1 MKSTSIAAYELPAR
15 VASYDAD
22 MDVMHP
28 NRHKMVSVALETLPF
43 DPSAAITALD
53 LGTGT
58 GFFTD
63 RFLKQF
69 PQARVISV
77 DGSNSMV
84 DLARTRLGPLT
95 ARVDFRIGDFRQLQ
109 DLIPESAHGDA
120 VFSSY
125 ALHHLNHD
133 EKREVIRQALRFLK
147 PGGWLINADIVTHES
162 KVIEERIQ
170 QLRVEGIVRRGH
182 AIDRQVPRCH
192 VYSPVS
198 GPTRSDRCGSASDSC
213 RGPPGVPGGWT
224 HSQRCVVVGVSRSC
238 DRRKKVGAERPLK
251 RGQRRKARGLS
262 CKDESQRKRE
272 QHLDRCLRS
281 SFPTNRRQPPGG
293 AATAVALRRPS
304 LRRRP
309 L

>member
-1 MKSTSIAAYELPAR
+1 MNSTSIAAYELPAR

-43 DPSAAITALD
+43 DPTASITALD

-84 DLARTRLGPLT
+84 DLARTRLGTLT
-95 ARVDFRIGDFRQLQ
+95 ARVDFRIGDFRKLQ
-109 DLIPESAHGDA
+109 DIVPESALGDA
-120 VFSSY
+120 VLSSY
-125 ALHHLNHD
+125 ALHHLNHE
-133 EKREVIRQALRFLK
+133 EKREVITQAIRFLK

-182 AIDRQVPRCH
+182 AVDPRFRDTASTRQFLDQLKATDADQPLTLAEDLQVFREA
-192 VYSPVS
+192 
-198 GPTRSDRCGSASDSC
+198 GL
-213 RGPPGVPGGWT
+213 T
-224 HSQRCVVVGVSRSC
+224 HSAVLWSEYREVVIGG
-238 DRRKKVGAERPLK
+238 RK
-251 RGQRRKARGLS
+251 
-262 CKDESQRKRE
+262 
-272 QHLDRCLRS
+272 
-281 SFPTNRRQPPGG
+281 
-293 AATAVALRRPS
+293 
-304 LRRRP
+304 
-309 L
+309 

>member
-43 DPSAAITALD
+43 DASATFTALD

-69 PQARVISV
+69 SQARVISV

-84 DLARTRLGPLT
+84 DLARTRLGSLT

-109 DLIPESAHGDA
+109 DLIPESTHGDA

-125 ALHHLNHD
+125 ALHHLNHA

-170 QLRVEGIVRRGH
+170 QLRVDGIVRRRH
-182 AIDRQVPRCH
+182 ATDPRFRDTASTRQFLDQLEATDADQPLTLTEDLQVFQEA
-192 VYSPVS
+192 
-198 GPTRSDRCGSASDSC
+198 GL
-213 RGPPGVPGGWT
+213 T
-224 HSQRCVVVGVSRSC
+224 HSAVLWSEYREVVIGG
-238 DRRKKVGAERPLK
+238 RK
-251 RGQRRKARGLS
+251 
-262 CKDESQRKRE
+262 
-272 QHLDRCLRS
+272 
-281 SFPTNRRQPPGG
+281 
-293 AATAVALRRPS
+293 
-304 LRRRP
+304 
-309 L
+309 

>member
-22 MDVMHP
+22 MDIMHP

-43 DPSAAITALD
+43 NPASTITALD

-58 GFFTD
+58 GFFTH
-63 RFLKQF
+63 RFLEQF

-84 DLARTRLGPLT
+84 DLARTRLGPLA
-95 ARVDFRIGDFRQLQ
+95 ARVDFRVGDFRQLQ
-109 DLIPESAHGDA
+109 DLIPESVYGDA

-182 AIDRQVPRCH
+182 ATDPRFRDAASTRQFLDQLEATDADQPLTLAEDLRVFREA
-192 VYSPVS
+192 
-198 GPTRSDRCGSASDSC
+198 GF
-213 RGPPGVPGGWT
+213 T
-224 HSQRCVVVGVSRSC
+224 HSAVLWSEYREVVIG
-238 DRRKKVGAERPLK
+238 
-251 RGQRRKARGLS
+251 GQK
-262 CKDESQRKRE
+262 
-272 QHLDRCLRS
+272 
-281 SFPTNRRQPPGG
+281 
-293 AATAVALRRPS
+293 
-304 LRRRP
+304 
-309 L
+309 